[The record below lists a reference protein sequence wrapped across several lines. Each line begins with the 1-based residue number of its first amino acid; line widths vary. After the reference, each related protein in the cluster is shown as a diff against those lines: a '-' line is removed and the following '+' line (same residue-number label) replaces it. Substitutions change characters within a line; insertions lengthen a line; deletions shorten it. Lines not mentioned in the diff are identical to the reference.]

1 MFSMQDGRIKISI
14 SLSRDLVA
22 RIDRAARAQARP
34 RSRVLEDWLR
44 TTARENA
51 ARDVEDATVAYYEG
65 LTPDDRREDGA
76 MATASSRAARRLP
89 VDGAAT
95 ARPRKRRKR

>member
-1 MFSMQDGRIKISI
+1 MKISI

-22 RIDRAARAQARP
+22 RIDRAARAEARP

-51 ARDVEDATVAYYEG
+51 ARDVEQATVAYYES
-65 LTPDDRREDGA
+65 LTPQDRRENA
-76 MATASSRAARRLP
+76 AIATASSKAARRLA
-89 VDGAAT
+89 VDEVAA
-95 ARPRKRRKR
+95 PRRRRRRRG

>member
-1 MFSMQDGRIKISI
+1 MFGMQDGRVKISV

-22 RIDRAARAQARP
+22 RIDRVARAEARP

-51 ARDVEDATVAYYEG
+51 ARDLKEATIAYYES
-65 LTPDDRREDGA
+65 LTPDDRREDA
-76 MATASSRAARRLP
+76 RMATASSKAARRLA
-89 VDGAAT
+89 VDEVAT
-95 ARPRKRRKR
+95 ARRRRRRKD

>member
-1 MFSMQDGRIKISI
+1 MQDGRVKISI

-44 TTARENA
+44 TTARESA
-51 ARDVEDATVAYYEG
+51 ARDLEDATVAYYES
-65 LTPDDRREDGA
+65 LTPHDRREDGA
-76 MATASSRAARRLP
+76 MATASSNAARRLAI
-89 VDGAAT
+89 DDAARV
-95 ARPRKRRKR
+95 RPTKRRKR

>member
-1 MFSMQDGRIKISI
+1 MQEGRVKISI

-22 RIDRAARAQARP
+22 RIDRAARAEARP

-51 ARDVEDATVAYYEG
+51 ARDLEEATVAYYES
-65 LTPDDRREDGA
+65 LTSEDRRENA
-76 MATASSRAARRLP
+76 QMAAASSKAARRLA
-89 VDGAAT
+89 VDEVAA
-95 ARPRKRRKR
+95 ARHRRRRKR